1 MASKS
6 KKNFLVQ
13 GSVLAAAGI
22 LVRIIGLIYRIPLTN
37 IIGTEGMGVYGTA
50 FSVYDI
56 LLLISSYSLPT
67 AVSRLIAR
75 ELALSRYRN
84 SRVIFMG
91 ACIFALISGGI
102 MAAFTWFG
110 ANFLVGLL
118 EMPRAALALKTLA
131 PTIFMMAFLG
141 VLRGYFQGHG
151 TMIPTALSQV
161 FEQIVNAAVS
171 ILAAYFLFKRGAALD
186 AAAGLA
192 GYNAPAYGAAGGT
205 IGTGAGAATALIFC
219 IIVFIL
225 YKPVMMKKVNR
236 DRSTRIYG
244 YPYALKILVFT
255 IVPILLSTTIYQLNS
270 IIGQLIYAQYYGEG
284 YESIWG
290 SFTGQYQLLIHVP
303 TAIAAAI
310 GASIIPSLTTAV
322 EHRDYD
328 DARDKMSSAIRFN
341 MVIAIPA
348 TVGLAV
354 LAAPILGM
362 LFRSTDTTLAVQMM
376 LIGSTAVVFTALST
390 IMNSILQGI
399 GRIWVPV
406 RNALISEVLHIGFL
420 ALMLWVFDIGIFAV
434 VLANILFYISM
445 GVLNYLSLR
454 TIIGYRQE
462 YQKTFLM
469 PLAAAA
475 VMGAVIFLCNF
486 LLQKFTGSNTLSA
499 IVSIIVA
506 VAVYAVMLLLIRGL
520 EEEDLLRFP
529 GGRKIAAFAAKLHLL
544 RG

>member
-1 MASKS
+1 MAAKS

-75 ELALSRYRN
+75 ELARSCYKN
-84 SRVIFMG
+84 SRVIFTG

-171 ILAAYFLFKRGAALD
+171 ILAAWFLFKRGAALD
-186 AAAGLA
+186 AAAGLS
-192 GYNAPAYGAAGGT
+192 GYHASAYGAAGGT
-205 IGTGAGAATALIFC
+205 IGTGAGAATALLFC
-219 IIVFIL
+219 IIVFVM
-225 YKPVMMKKVNR
+225 YKPVMMKKVSR
-236 DRSTRIYG
+236 DRSKRVYD
-244 YPYALKILVFT
+244 YPYALKILVLT

-270 IIGQLIYAQYYGEG
+270 IIGQLIYAKYYGEG
-284 YESIWG
+284 YEAIWG

-310 GASIIPSLTTAV
+310 GASIIPSLTAAV
-322 EHRDYD
+322 ERREFE
-328 DARDKMSSAIRFN
+328 DARTKMAAAIRFN

-354 LAAPILGM
+354 LAAPILNM
-362 LFRSTDTTLAVQMM
+362 LFRRTDTALAVQMM
-376 LIGSTAVVFTALST
+376 LIGSSAVVFTALST

-420 ALMLWVFDIGIFAV
+420 FLMLWVFDIGVFAV

-445 GVLNYLSLR
+445 GILNYISLR
-454 TIIGYRQE
+454 IIVGYEQE
-462 YQKTFLM
+462 FTKTFLL
-469 PLAAAA
+469 PLASAA
-475 VMGAVIFLCNF
+475 VMGILTFLCNL

-499 IVSIIVA
+499 IVSIFVA
-506 VAVYAVMLLLIRGL
+506 ILVYCVMLLLVRGI

-529 GGRKIAAFAAKLHLL
+529 GGRRLASLAARLHLL
-544 RG
+544 KG

>member
-75 ELALSRYRN
+75 ELARSRYRN

>member
-75 ELALSRYRN
+75 ELARSRYRN

-469 PLAAAA
+469 PLTAAA
-475 VMGAVIFLCNF
+475 VMGAVTFVCNF

>member
-75 ELALSRYRN
+75 ELARSRYRN

-161 FEQIVNAAVS
+161 FEQIINAAVS

>member
-1 MASKS
+1 
-6 KKNFLVQ
+6 
-13 GSVLAAAGI
+13 
-22 LVRIIGLIYRIPLTN
+22 
-37 IIGTEGMGVYGTA
+37 
-50 FSVYDI
+50 
-56 LLLISSYSLPT
+56 
-67 AVSRLIAR
+67 
-75 ELALSRYRN
+75 
-84 SRVIFMG
+84 
-91 ACIFALISGGI
+91 
-102 MAAFTWFG
+102 
-110 ANFLVGLL
+110 
-118 EMPRAALALKTLA
+118 
-131 PTIFMMAFLG
+131 
-141 VLRGYFQGHG
+141 
-151 TMIPTALSQV
+151 
-161 FEQIVNAAVS
+161 
-171 ILAAYFLFKRGAALD
+171 
-186 AAAGLA
+186 
-192 GYNAPAYGAAGGT
+192 
-205 IGTGAGAATALIFC
+205 
-219 IIVFIL
+219 
-225 YKPVMMKKVNR
+225 
-236 DRSTRIYG
+236 
-244 YPYALKILVFT
+244 
-255 IVPILLSTTIYQLNS
+255 
-270 IIGQLIYAQYYGEG
+270 
-284 YESIWG
+284 
-290 SFTGQYQLLIHVP
+290 
-303 TAIAAAI
+303 
-310 GASIIPSLTTAV
+310 
-322 EHRDYD
+322 
-328 DARDKMSSAIRFN
+328 MSSAIRFN

>member
-1 MASKS
+1 MAAKS

-75 ELALSRYRN
+75 ELARSRFRN
-84 SRVIFMG
+84 SRVIFLG

-118 EMPRAALALKTLA
+118 EMPRAAFALKTLA

-141 VLRGYFQGHG
+141 VFRGFFQGHG

-171 ILAAYFLFKRGAALD
+171 IFAAYMLFNRGAALD
-186 AAAGLA
+186 AAAGLEGA
-192 GYNAPAYGAAGGT
+192 NASAYGAAGGT
-205 IGTGAGAATALIFC
+205 IGTGAGALTALLFC
-219 IIVFIL
+219 IFIYIV
-225 YKPVMMKKVNR
+225 YKPTMMKKVNR
-236 DRSTRIYG
+236 DRSTRVYN
-244 YPYALKILVFT
+244 YPHALKILVLT

-284 YESIWG
+284 YEAIWG

-310 GASIIPSLTTAV
+310 GASIIPSLTRAV
-322 EHRDYD
+322 EHHEFE
-328 DARDKMSSAIRFN
+328 DARTKMASAIRFN

-354 LAAPILGM
+354 LAAPILSM
-362 LFRSTDTTLAVQMM
+362 LFRRTDTSLAVQMM
-376 LIGSTAVVFTALST
+376 LIGSTAVAFTALST

-406 RNALISEVLHIGFL
+406 RNALLSEVLHIGFL
-420 ALMLWVFDIGIFAV
+420 ALMLWVFNIGIFAV

-445 GVLNYLSLR
+445 GLLNYFSLHS
-454 TIIGYRQE
+454 IVGYEQE
-462 YQKTFLM
+462 FKKTFVL

-475 VMGAVIFLCNF
+475 VMGVLTFLCNL
-486 LLQKFTGSNTLSA
+486 LLQKTTGSNTLSA
-499 IVSIIVA
+499 IVSIIAAIVI
-506 VAVYAVMLLLIRGL
+506 YSLTLLLTGGI
-520 EEEDLLRFP
+520 EEEDLLHFP
-529 GGRKIAAFAAKLHLL
+529 GGTKLAAAAKRLHLL